1 MLNRRDFIRLG
12 AAASGGAAAVHFLP
26 QIVGSSESASPIPR
40 GATNPSPSTE
50 GATSPS
56 PSAAK
61 KTSVADVKGGERILV
76 VIELAGGNDGINTV
90 VPITGTQAA
99 AYRRIRTHVALPE
112 KDLVSFTKDFALHP
126 SLKRLAARGLAVVGG
141 VGVANP
147 DGSHFEMQRRWATGD
162 LDGKSNPSTGFFG
175 RLADTIGNKDA
186 PAIALGLGSG
196 SSPALLSAWAPTVSL
211 ASLGSAELFRPNRE
225 DAMLTAFQD
234 GFRRL
239 ASTAAR
245 PKAIGGRAS
254 VGNGMLQA
262 LRTAGLVTADH
273 EDSDEGIPQS
283 DLGRSLASAF
293 RLIRQPSLGLRIVHV
308 THDGFDTH
316 SDMLDQHAQR
326 LNEFDEAVDAFLAAV
341 DRAGMSDRVLVATT
355 SEFGR
360 RAKDNGSNGLDHG
373 AASVALL
380 AGAVRKGMH
389 GEYSSLSS
397 LDDGDNL
404 KAKVPLGD
412 YLATLGTWFKV
423 DPGEIVSA
431 QSKTIPGV
439 LS

>member
-26 QIVGSSESASPIPR
+26 QIVGSSESASPTPP
-40 GATNPSPSTE
+40 ATSNPPPSE

-56 PSAAK
+56 SSMAKESSAAIEK
-61 KTSVADVKGGERILV
+61 SGDRILV

-99 AYRRIRTHVALPE
+99 AYRRLRTHVALPE

-162 LDGKSNPSTGFFG
+162 LDGKSNPTTGFFG
-175 RLADTIGNKDA
+175 RLADTIGHQDA
-186 PAIALGLGSG
+186 PAIALGLGNG

-239 ASTAAR
+239 ASTAAP

-293 RLIRQPSLGLRIVHV
+293 RLIRQPSLGLRIIHV

-316 SDMLDQHAQR
+316 SGMLDQHAQR
-326 LNEFDEAVDAFLAAV
+326 LNEFDEAVDGFLAAV
-341 DRAGMSDRVLVATT
+341 HRAGMSDRVLVATT

-380 AGAVRKGMH
+380 AGAVHKGMH
-389 GEYSSLSS
+389 GDYSSLNS

-404 KAKVPLGD
+404 KATVPLGD
-412 YLATLGTWFKV
+412 YLATLGAWFKV

-431 QSKTIPGV
+431 HSKAIPGV